1 MLHQANAE
9 FAAPAPKS
17 NDSTHRRLVITLL
30 CLIALASGAL
40 VLFLFNPA
48 ESGFYLFCVF
58 HRITGLQCPG
68 CGSLRAMHQ
77 LLHGNVGAA
86 FHYNALLILSLP
98 LLLAQAVR
106 IGIAKATH
114 QPARGAFNPA
124 WLWAGMAVLILFAIL
139 RNLPFHAFAWLA
151 P

>member
-1 MLHQANAE
+1 
-9 FAAPAPKS
+9 
-17 NDSTHRRLVITLL
+17 LL
-30 CLIALASGAL
+30 GLAGGGLI
-40 VLFLFNPA
+40 LFLFNPVQ
-48 ESGFYLFCVF
+48 SDFYPFCFF